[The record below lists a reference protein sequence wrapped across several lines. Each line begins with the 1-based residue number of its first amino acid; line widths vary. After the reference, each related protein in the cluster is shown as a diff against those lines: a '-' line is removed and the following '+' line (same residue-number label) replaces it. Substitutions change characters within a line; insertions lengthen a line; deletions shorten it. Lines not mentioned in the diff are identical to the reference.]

1 MQLHTKLFGKKKRN
15 LTTVP
20 STGRSLFYL
29 VKLSWWSSSTK
40 ETFFALFCFSHIA
53 HTLHFSS
60 WQRMISDKRNL
71 YSVFISCFS
80 FCFPKYC
87 FVSYEWYFSE
97 KKKRLIISR
106 FGCCFFFLP
115 FLQSSPE
122 KNWQWKW
129 KKNCWSLLLCL
140 YTKNCFAQTN
150 FCSSVYHYVNVGKKW
165 ETKSCHCVKAT
176 FDISFQRSAKK
187 ETSALSHKHKSRNQ

>member
-1 MQLHTKLFGKKKRN
+1 MTFFVIISITHQQVFRNHQFQISNFSSMSTFFFRIINLKVETLTKKFLSEIIFTWQQRWISVSMLCWKNSVIVFMQLHTKLFGKKKSN

-87 FVSYEWYFSE
+87 FVSYEWYFTE
-97 KKKRLIISR
+97 KR
-106 FGCCFFFLP
+106 
-115 FLQSSPE
+115 SS
-122 KNWQWKW
+122 
-129 KKNCWSLLLCL
+129 
-140 YTKNCFAQTN
+140 
-150 FCSSVYHYVNVGKKW
+150 
-165 ETKSCHCVKAT
+165 
-176 FDISFQRSAKK
+176 
-187 ETSALSHKHKSRNQ
+187 